1 MKTARFFA
9 VLALTAYLGLGAFQ
23 SSAQAVT
30 AHYDPLALWNEGPA
44 KTSVLNFIGAVTD
57 PGHPGFVPVEE
68 RVAVFDMDGT
78 LLLEKPGFANFDF
91 VIKELI
97 HKIEENP
104 ELTQKQP
111 YKAVYENDWAYF
123 EKISLYGEEG
133 LYGLILHAYDG
144 FTDEQYRD
152 SVKAYISTAIDKRY
166 QKPFDQLFFAPLL
179 QLIDYLHE
187 NHFEVYMVSGSETEF
202 IRSFCEDAT
211 GIPSRNVIG
220 TTVLSRW
227 VENGN
232 ESFFVREHGFVEP
245 VNDEGGKP
253 VNIMNRIGIVPVLAV
268 GNSTGDYHMLEYSK
282 NAPLSLQ
289 MIVNHDD
296 AEREYD
302 YEAEKMRKMCLENGW
317 REISMKNDFRVI
329 FNN

>member
-1 MKTARFFA
+1 MKTVRFFA
-9 VLALTAYLGLGAFQ
+9 VLAITAYIGLGVLQA
-23 SSAQAVT
+23 SAQAVN
-30 AHYDPLALWNEGPA
+30 ANDDPLALWSEGPA
-44 KTSVLNFIGAVTD
+44 KTSILDFVGTLTD
-57 PGHPGFVPVEE
+57 KNNPGFLPVEE

-78 LLLEKPGFANFDF
+78 ILPEKPDFVYFDF
-91 VIKELI
+91 VIRELI
-97 HKIEENP
+97 QQIEENP
-104 ELTQKQP
+104 ELKQKQP
-111 YKAVYENDWAYF
+111 YKAVYEHDWAYF
-123 EKISLYGEEG
+123 EKLSLYGDDG

-152 SVKAYISTAIDKRY
+152 SVKAYVRTVIDKRY
-166 QKPFDQLFFAPLL
+166 QKPYDQLFFAPML

-187 NHFEVYMVSGSETEF
+187 NHFEVYIVSGSETEF
-202 IRSFCEDAT
+202 IRSFCENAT

-227 VENGN
+227 VNNGN
-232 ESFFVREHGFVEP
+232 ESYFVREHGFVEP

-253 VNIMNRIGIVPVLAV
+253 VNILNRIGKVPVMAV
-268 GNSTGDYHMLEYSK
+268 GNSAGDYHMLEYSK

-302 YEAEKMRKMCLENGW
+302 YEAEIMRQMCIENGW
-317 REISMKNDFRVI
+317 KEISMRNDFKVI